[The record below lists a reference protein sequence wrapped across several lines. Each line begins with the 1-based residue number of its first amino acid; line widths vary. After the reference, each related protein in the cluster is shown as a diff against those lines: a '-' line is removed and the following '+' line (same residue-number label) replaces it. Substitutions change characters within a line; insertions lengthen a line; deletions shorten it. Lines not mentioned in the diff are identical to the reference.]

1 MQLRSFFLLL
11 FVSISMMACG
21 PDYLFQQRIEIPNQ
35 EWTYEQIADF
45 EIEVKDTLELY
56 NLILEIEHS
65 VNYSKQNIY
74 VKIHTEFPSGEKLS
88 KQIPINFADK
98 GGQWYGDCGSE
109 WCTLLVNIQQ
119 GAFFNEAGNYTFSF
133 EQFMRINPLPGIK
146 ALTYKVEK
154 TGMRRE

>member
-1 MQLRSFFLLL
+1 MQLRSFILFL
-11 FVSISMMACG
+11 FMVISMTACG

-98 GGQWYGDCGSE
+98 GGQWYGDCGNEVRGSCASCSQE
-109 WCTLLVNIQQ
+109 TVADVS
-119 GAFFNEAGNYTFSF
+119 AFDGET
-133 EQFMRINPLPGIK
+133 
-146 ALTYKVEK
+146 
-154 TGMRRE
+154 RRAVD